1 MKNKGL
7 TLCAF
12 FGMGMLILTS
22 CAGGGHLC
30 DAYGSIDTTPTDYTP
45 TEQVNDNN
53 NNNQFLFHSLTTTEA
68 NTLDQNS

>member
-12 FGMGMLILTS
+12 FGIGMLILTS

-30 DAYGSIDTTPTDYTP
+30 DAYGSIDSTPNDSAP
-45 TEQVNDNN
+45 TEQVND

-68 NTLDQNS
+68 NTLNQNS